1 MKKKTL
7 IFLSVAAALALAL
20 SACGAKPTGI
30 TLGDGPLK
38 VAVGGTAV
46 LEPEFTWEGE
56 APAEGPAVTFA
67 SADEAVATVDES
79 GVVTGVAAGE
89 TTITATV
96 GEMSA
101 TRAVVVN
108 IATESLT
115 VEEMSLHLADG
126 AAQAVVAVEP
136 AELAGQLTFK
146 TGDEAIATV
155 DEAGNVTPVKEG
167 HTSLLVLAPDG
178 TRAKAM
184 VTVWSGPKEL
194 TLTAEKTQVTKGGT
208 VAVTAADET
217 GAAVDAAT
225 LTWSSSDEGVATV
238 DEAGTVTVVS
248 AGEATIT
255 AETAYEVAG
264 SVTLTGKEAAK
275 SSGSGS
281 SGSSAS
287 AGGSGSGSV
296 AAPTED
302 APEGWGTHGWFYVD
316 VDTTAFDMQNQLRS
330 AAGAAALAWDDS
342 LASIA
347 QSRCE
352 DIAVDFSHN
361 GAQTTG
367 ENIAVGYADAA
378 SVIAAWQG
386 STGHYQNMI
395 NTVYTRGAIAHMYD
409 GDGCHYWVAVFE

>member
-1 MKKKTL
+1 MKKRKL
-7 IFLSVAAALALAL
+7 IALGLAAALALAL
-20 SACGAKPTGI
+20 TACGAKLTGVG
-30 TLGDGPLK
+30 LPQEELK
-38 VAVGGTAV
+38 LTVGGTAA
-46 LEPEFTWEGE
+46 LEPVFAWDGE
-56 APAEGPAVTFA
+56 APAEDPAVTYT

-79 GVVTGVAAGE
+79 GTVTGVAAGE
-89 TTITATV
+89 TTVTAAV
-96 GEMSA
+96 GELSA
-101 TRAVVVN
+101 TQTVVVN
-108 IATESLT
+108 IATETLT

-126 AAQAVVAVEP
+126 AAQAVVTVEP
-136 AELAGQLTFK
+136 AELADQLTFK
-146 TGDEAIATV
+146 TGDETIAAV
-155 DEAGNVTPVKEG
+155 DESGSVTPVKEG

-194 TLTAEKTQVTKGGT
+194 TLTAGKTDPPLP
-208 VAVTAADET
+208 AAPPSER
-217 GAAVDAAT
+217 
-225 LTWSSSDEGVATV
+225 VATV

-275 SSGSGS
+275 SSNRGS

-287 AGGSGSGSV
+287 AGGSGSGSGSSV

-330 AAGAAALAWDDS
+330 AAGAAALTWDDS

-386 STGHYQNMI
+386 SSGHYQNMI